1 MYVFFN
7 MEQLWRLKNL
17 DNITKVRG
25 NIPSGSKGNM
35 SLMPATHDGGLK
47 RVLGLSLGHFAVD
60 FYMMVIPSI
69 VPFLVLTLKL
79 TQSQVG
85 LIIAAMNLLSSS
97 LQPVLGMVLDKRGNR
112 KMIIY
117 SLLWISI
124 MMSAIAFTDS
134 FILIV
139 IIATAASLGSTL
151 YHPLGAVIVNEHSG
165 RKKGL
170 YTSIYAISGNIAAA
184 VTPLVIVPM
193 VSRFGALGVAYSVGI
208 GIVAAVVMIYTR
220 SAGAGTQAEYHGQP
234 EGTRPAT
241 CVAGKR
247 NMVFLTLAEILR
259 TWAFVVLI
267 SFLSLYYVNMGFS
280 EIGAS
285 RIFTLFNT
293 LAVLGLVLSGFMMSR
308 HSSRKLLILTG
319 LLSVVTYALFMM
331 TTGAASIV
339 FIVAAG
345 VCMRFSFTIAMV
357 KGQELMPQS
366 TGMVSGLMM
375 GLTFGVG
382 SAGAYITGII
392 ADRIGLY
399 NALYTLIPVLVAATL
414 LTLFFKPPKD
424 IDQPN
429 Q

>member
-1 MYVFFN
+1 M
-7 MEQLWRLKNL
+7 

-25 NIPSGSKGNM
+25 NIPSGSRGNI
-35 SLMPATHDGGLK
+35 SSMPSIRDGGLK

-60 FYMMVIPSI
+60 FYMMLIPSI

-79 TQSQVG
+79 TQGQVG
-85 LIIAAMNLLSSS
+85 LIITAINLLSSS
-97 LQPVLGMVLDKRGNR
+97 LQPVLGLVLDKRGNR
-112 KMIIY
+112 KMVVY

-139 IIATAASLGSTL
+139 VIATAASLGSTL

-165 RKKGL
+165 RKRGL
-170 YTSIYAISGNIAAA
+170 YTSVYAISGNLAAA

-193 VSRFGALGVAYSVGI
+193 VNRFGALGIAYSVGI
-208 GIVAAVVMIYTR
+208 GIAAAVVMIYTR
-220 SAGAGTQAEYHGQP
+220 SAGAGDQAEYHGQP
-234 EGTRPAT
+234 EGTRPAAT
-241 CVAGKR
+241 CVDCKK

-259 TWAFVVLI
+259 TWAFMVLT
-267 SFLSLYYVNMGFS
+267 SFLSLYYVNMGYS
-280 EIGAS
+280 EIAAS

-293 LAVLGLVLSGFMMSR
+293 LAVLGLVLSGFMLSR

-319 LLSVVTYALFMM
+319 ILSVVAYALFMM
-331 TTGAASIV
+331 TSGAASIV

-382 SAGAYITGII
+382 SVGAYITGII

-399 NALYTLIPVLVAATL
+399 NALYTQIPVLVAATL

-424 IDQPN
+424 IDLPN
-429 Q
+429 HI